1 MNKRAALAL
10 VTLLSLLLPGCAPAG
25 TGGTDG
31 EEARLT
37 VLASTYPVYLA
48 ARSVAEGV
56 EGVSVL
62 RLETGAVSCLHDYT
76 LTVGDMKKLEG
87 ADVVALNG
95 AGMEEFME
103 DALASSSAPVIDC
116 SAGVDLLESEGH
128 VHQDGE
134 EEDDH
139 GHFDPHYWMDP
150 ENMEQM
156 VYNIRDG
163 LSQAD
168 PEHAGEYEENA
179 AEQAGLLHTWD
190 DALQD
195 MIREAEENAG
205 VEISG
210 LITFHDGFRYFAE
223 AFDLP
228 LLASIEE
235 EEGSEA
241 SAKEINEIAG
251 LVKAYS
257 LPVIFTEVNGSDAT
271 AQAIARETGCAVAQ
285 LSMCMDGPEE
295 GTLSDYYTVL
305 AGILLVVL
313 VLWGVSFNQLMLSA
327 VHPALADSRGV
338 KVFWQETVFSVAIA
352 VVVTVSMTWVGL
364 LVINSL
370 LVLPAAAARNVSRT
384 MFQYHLVS
392 LLGAVLAGIAGLMT
406 SYYVGSSAGAA
417 ITLYL
422 AVWFL
427 GTFLAR
433 KKQ

>member
-1 MNKRAALAL
+1 MKKRAALAL
-10 VTLLSLLLPGCAPAG
+10 FTLLSLVLPGCAPAG
-25 TGGTDG
+25 TGGGDG

-103 DALASSSAPVIDC
+103 DALAASSAPVIDC

-128 VHQDGE
+128 VHQDGA

-150 ENMEQM
+150 ENMERM
-156 VYNIRDG
+156 VCNIRDG

-179 AEQAGLLHTWD
+179 AEQAALLHPGED
-190 DALQD
+190 SLRDVL
-195 MIREAEENAG
+195 REAEESAG
-205 VEISG
+205 VDIEG
-210 LITFHDGFRYFAE
+210 LVTFHDGFRYFAE

-251 LVKAYS
+251 LVKEYS

-271 AQAIARETGCAVAQ
+271 AQAIHRETGCTVAQ
-285 LSMCMDGPEE
+285 LTMVMDGPDDQLVNYYNALLANAKAVIDGFAGEE
-295 GTLSDYYTVL
+295 
-305 AGILLVVL
+305 LV
-313 VLWGVSFNQLMLSA
+313 
-327 VHPALADSRGV
+327 
-338 KVFWQETVFSVAIA
+338 K
-352 VVVTVSMTWVGL
+352 
-364 LVINSL
+364 
-370 LVLPAAAARNVSRT
+370 
-384 MFQYHLVS
+384 
-392 LLGAVLAGIAGLMT
+392 
-406 SYYVGSSAGAA
+406 
-417 ITLYL
+417 
-422 AVWFL
+422 
-427 GTFLAR
+427 
-433 KKQ
+433 

>member
-1 MNKRAALAL
+1 MKKRAALAL
-10 VTLLSLLLPGCAPAG
+10 FTLMSLLLPGCAPAG
-25 TGGTDG
+25 AGEAGGD
-31 EEARLT
+31 EARLT

-48 ARSVAEGV
+48 ARSVADGV

-103 DALASSSAPVIDC
+103 DALAASSAPVIDC
-116 SAGVDLLESEGH
+116 SAGIDLLEGEGH
-128 VHQDGE
+128 VHRDGA

-156 VYNIRDG
+156 VYSLRDG

-179 AEQAGLLHTWD
+179 AGQVSLLHTWD
-190 DALQD
+190 ASLQE
-195 MIREAEENAG
+195 MLREAEETAG
-205 VEISG
+205 VEIGG
-210 LITFHDGFRYFAE
+210 LVTFHDGFRYFAR
-223 AFDLP
+223 ALDLP

-241 SAKEINEIAG
+241 SAKEINEITG
-251 LVKAYS
+251 LVKEYS
-257 LPVIFTEVNGSDAT
+257 LPVIFTEINGSDAT
-271 AQAIARETGCAVAQ
+271 ANAIARETGCAVAQ

-305 AGILLVVL
+305 ADNV
-313 VLWGVSFNQLMLSA
+313 
-327 VHPALADSRGV
+327 
-338 KVFWQETVFSVAIA
+338 TA
-352 VVVTVSMTWVGL
+352 VVNGFAGEE
-364 LVINSL
+364 VI
-370 LVLPAAAARNVSRT
+370 R
-384 MFQYHLVS
+384 
-392 LLGAVLAGIAGLMT
+392 
-406 SYYVGSSAGAA
+406 
-417 ITLYL
+417 
-422 AVWFL
+422 
-427 GTFLAR
+427 
-433 KKQ
+433 

>member
-116 SAGVDLLESEGH
+116 SEGVDLLEGEGH

-134 EEDDH
+134 EDDDH

-168 PEHAGEYEENA
+168 PEHAGEY
-179 AEQAGLLHTWD
+179 
-190 DALQD
+190 
-195 MIREAEENAG
+195 EENAG

-251 LVKAYS
+251 LVKEYS

-305 AGILLVVL
+305 ADNV
-313 VLWGVSFNQLMLSA
+313 
-327 VHPALADSRGV
+327 
-338 KVFWQETVFSVAIA
+338 TA
-352 VVVTVSMTWVGL
+352 VVNGFAGEE
-364 LVINSL
+364 VI
-370 LVLPAAAARNVSRT
+370 R
-384 MFQYHLVS
+384 
-392 LLGAVLAGIAGLMT
+392 
-406 SYYVGSSAGAA
+406 
-417 ITLYL
+417 
-422 AVWFL
+422 
-427 GTFLAR
+427 
-433 KKQ
+433 

>member
-116 SAGVDLLESEGH
+116 SEGVDLLEGEGH

-134 EEDDH
+134 EDDDH

-195 MIREAEENAG
+195 MIQEAEENAG

-241 SAKEINEIAG
+241 SAMEINEITQ
-251 LVKAYS
+251 LVKEHQ

-305 AGILLVVL
+305 ADNV
-313 VLWGVSFNQLMLSA
+313 
-327 VHPALADSRGV
+327 
-338 KVFWQETVFSVAIA
+338 TA
-352 VVVTVSMTWVGL
+352 VVNGFAGEE
-364 LVINSL
+364 VI
-370 LVLPAAAARNVSRT
+370 R
-384 MFQYHLVS
+384 
-392 LLGAVLAGIAGLMT
+392 
-406 SYYVGSSAGAA
+406 
-417 ITLYL
+417 
-422 AVWFL
+422 
-427 GTFLAR
+427 
-433 KKQ
+433 

>member
-116 SAGVDLLESEGH
+116 SEGVDLLEGEGH

-150 ENMEQM
+150 ENMEHM
-156 VYNIRDG
+156 V
-163 LSQAD
+163 
-168 PEHAGEYEENA
+168 
-179 AEQAGLLHTWD
+179 
-190 DALQD
+190 
-195 MIREAEENAG
+195 
-205 VEISG
+205 
-210 LITFHDGFRYFAE
+210 
-223 AFDLP
+223 
-228 LLASIEE
+228 
-235 EEGSEA
+235 
-241 SAKEINEIAG
+241 
-251 LVKAYS
+251 
-257 LPVIFTEVNGSDAT
+257 
-271 AQAIARETGCAVAQ
+271 
-285 LSMCMDGPEE
+285 
-295 GTLSDYYTVL
+295 
-305 AGILLVVL
+305 
-313 VLWGVSFNQLMLSA
+313 
-327 VHPALADSRGV
+327 
-338 KVFWQETVFSVAIA
+338 
-352 VVVTVSMTWVGL
+352 
-364 LVINSL
+364 
-370 LVLPAAAARNVSRT
+370 
-384 MFQYHLVS
+384 
-392 LLGAVLAGIAGLMT
+392 
-406 SYYVGSSAGAA
+406 
-417 ITLYL
+417 
-422 AVWFL
+422 
-427 GTFLAR
+427 
-433 KKQ
+433 

>member
-62 RLETGAVSCLHDYT
+62 RLETGAVACLHDYT

-116 SAGVDLLESEGH
+116 SEGVDLLEGEGH

-134 EEDDH
+134 EDDDH

-195 MIREAEENAG
+195 MIQEAEENAG

-251 LVKAYS
+251 LVKEYS

-305 AGILLVVL
+305 ADNV
-313 VLWGVSFNQLMLSA
+313 
-327 VHPALADSRGV
+327 
-338 KVFWQETVFSVAIA
+338 TA
-352 VVVTVSMTWVGL
+352 VVNGFAGEE
-364 LVINSL
+364 VI
-370 LVLPAAAARNVSRT
+370 R
-384 MFQYHLVS
+384 
-392 LLGAVLAGIAGLMT
+392 
-406 SYYVGSSAGAA
+406 
-417 ITLYL
+417 
-422 AVWFL
+422 
-427 GTFLAR
+427 
-433 KKQ
+433 

>member
-1 MNKRAALAL
+1 MKKRAALAL
-10 VTLLSLLLPGCAPAG
+10 FTLLSLVLPGCAPAG
-25 TGGTDG
+25 TGGGDG

-103 DALASSSAPVIDC
+103 DALAASSAPVIDC
-116 SAGVDLLESEGH
+116 SAGIDLLESEGH
-128 VHQDGE
+128 VHQDGA

-156 VYNIRDG
+156 VCNIRDG

-179 AEQAGLLHTWD
+179 AGQAALLHTWED
-190 DALQD
+190 SLRD
-195 MIREAEENAG
+195 MLREAEESAG
-205 VEISG
+205 VDIAG
-210 LITFHDGFRYFAE
+210 LVTFHDGFRYFAA

-228 LLASIEE
+228 LLASIE

-241 SAKEINEIAG
+241 SAKEINEITG
-251 LVKAYS
+251 LVKEYS
-257 LPVIFTEVNGSDAT
+257 LPLIFTEVNGSDAT
-271 AQAIARETGCAVAQ
+271 AKAIARETGCAVAQ

-305 AGILLVVL
+305 ADNV
-313 VLWGVSFNQLMLSA
+313 
-327 VHPALADSRGV
+327 
-338 KVFWQETVFSVAIA
+338 TA
-352 VVVTVSMTWVGL
+352 VVNGFAGEE
-364 LVINSL
+364 VI
-370 LVLPAAAARNVSRT
+370 R
-384 MFQYHLVS
+384 
-392 LLGAVLAGIAGLMT
+392 
-406 SYYVGSSAGAA
+406 
-417 ITLYL
+417 
-422 AVWFL
+422 
-427 GTFLAR
+427 
-433 KKQ
+433 